1 MVSVVA
7 ATYCGY
13 FFNFK
18 YNRHIAAMKSK
29 LKQRID
35 RIATHI
41 RRRLI
46 AYRWLNGH
54 YGKCYLFV
62 PSEFCLKS
70 DCRYLSSHTGKYNRR
85 KWIVE
90 LILLRHEDTP
100 LCESCPMR
108 GRREPPQMPPVQS
121 PKSEER
127 YISPS
132 LILYL
137 FL

>member
-13 FFNFK
+13 FLFSINNK
-18 YNRHIAAMKSK
+18 HIAAMKSE
-29 LKQRID
+29 LKRKIN

-41 RRRLI
+41 KRRLI

-54 YGKCYLFV
+54 YKLCYLFV

-70 DCRYLSSHTGKYNRR
+70 GCRYLSSRKGKYNRR

-121 PKSEER
+121 PKSE
-127 YISPS
+127 
-132 LILYL
+132 
-137 FL
+137 